1 MNPQAKK
8 SYKASSAA
16 DLFVTVEYLLE
27 LLRKNIA
34 NNNNNNNNQAF

>member
-34 NNNNNNNNQAF
+34 REAKKN